1 MVRSEAFGVT
11 KEGRPVETYRIT
23 NGAGMEVDVMTY
35 GACITRI
42 LVPDRDG
49 VAEDVA
55 LGYAT
60 LREYEENPGY
70 LGASVGRNA
79 NRIGNASFTLDGER
93 YELDKND
100 NECNNLHGGFQGW
113 SMRVWDAEICGESA
127 VAFSLKSPHLDQ
139 GFPGEMHVR
148 VTYTVTEDSEL
159 QIRYDGVSDRDTV
172 YNPTNHTY
180 FNLSG
185 KLGGKTVL
193 DQCVRLLCSAFTPAD
208 EDSIPYGTIVPVEGT
223 PMDFREMKPIGRDI
237 GAEDRQL
244 RFGNGY
250 DHNWMVDGEGY
261 RTAAI
266 LFDPES
272 GRRMTVKTDLPAM
285 QMYTANFLDGT
296 ATDRT
301 GRKLEMR
308 TGVCFETQFP
318 PDAPN
323 KPAFPSSIL
332 PAGKPFVSVTSYRF
346 DTVPKYDLISVG
358 EALIDFLPGDAPQT
372 YLAKPGGAPA
382 NCAVSAA
389 RMGVKTAFCGRVG
402 ADDFGALLLRTLREN
417 GVTPLC
423 TEGVREACTTM
434 AFVTLDEHG
443 DRSFTFARKPGAD
456 MFLKSEDLP
465 GETLGFAR
473 AVHAGSCSLSKGS
486 AAGATKEILHRAHE
500 AGKLVSCDLNY
511 RDVMWDGDE
520 QAAIAAVYEVLGDVD
535 LLKVSDSEAEML
547 GGEGA
552 FPELMEKYG
561 ITAVVETLGGDG
573 AKCWLGGEVIAVPV
587 VPADCVDATGAGDA
601 FWGAFLSAV
610 LEAETVN
617 TGVIR
622 EAMERGAVAGS
633 LCVRRK
639 GAMEA
644 LPTAAEVAAFRAGR

>member
-1 MVRSEAFGVT
+1 MVRSEVFGIT
-11 KEGRPVETYRIT
+11 KAGDQVESYQIT
-23 NGAGMEVDVMTY
+23 NQAGMEVDVMTY

-42 LVPDRDG
+42 RVPDRDG
-49 VAEDVA
+49 TVEDVA
-55 LGYAT
+55 LGYGT
-60 LREYEENPGY
+60 LREYEQNPGY

-79 NRIGNASFTLDGER
+79 NRIGNASFTLNGET
-93 YELDKND
+93 YDLDKND
-100 NECNNLHGGFQGW
+100 NQCNNLHGGFQGW
-113 SMRVWDAEICGESA
+113 SMRVWDAEICDESS
-127 VAFSLKSPHLDQ
+127 VAFSLRSPHMDQ
-139 GFPGEMHVR
+139 GFPGEMRVR
-148 VTYTVTEDSEL
+148 VTYTLTEDSEL
-159 QIRYDGVSDRDTV
+159 QIRYDAVSDRDTV

-185 KLGGKTVL
+185 KMGGQSVL
-193 DQCVRLLCSAFTPAD
+193 SQHVRLFSSAFTPAD
-208 EDSIPYGTIVPVEGT
+208 EDSIPYGTIQPVEGT
-223 PMDFREMKPIGRDI
+223 PMDFRKMKQIGQDI
-237 GAEDRQL
+237 AADYAQL

-261 RTAAI
+261 RTAAV

-285 QMYTANFLDGT
+285 QMYTGNFLDGT
-296 ATDRT
+296 ATDRF
-301 GRKLEMR
+301 GQKLEQR

-323 KPAFPSSIL
+323 KPAFPSSVL
-332 PAGKPFVSVTSYRF
+332 PAGKPFVSVTAYRF

-358 EALIDFLPGDAPQT
+358 EALIDFLPGDSPQT

-402 ADDFGALLLRTLREN
+402 DDDFGVLLLRTLREN

-423 TEGVREACTTM
+423 TEGVKEACTTM
-434 AFVTLDEHG
+434 AFVSLDENG

-465 GETLGFAR
+465 QETLEFAR

-486 AAGATKEILHRAHE
+486 AASATKTILRRAHE
-500 AGKLVSCDLNY
+500 AGKLVSFDLNY
-511 RDVMWDGDE
+511 RDVMWDGDAD
-520 QAAIAAVYEVLGDVD
+520 AAIRAVYEVLGDVD
-535 LLKVSDSEAEML
+535 LLKVSDSEAAML
-547 GGEGA
+547 GGEAA
-552 FPELMEKYG
+552 FPALMEKYG
-561 ITAVVETLGGDG
+561 IRAIVETLGGDG
-573 AKCWLGGEVIAVPV
+573 AKCWLGSDVISVPV

-610 LEAETVN
+610 LEADALTPEV
-617 TGVIR
+617 VR

-644 LPTAAEVAAFRAGR
+644 LPTAEEVALFRANN